1 MNKSSQIIYI
11 FAFAIL
17 ASATIAPASAAGA
30 LKVDIVKYEPYPA
43 EIGKYVDLW
52 VNVKN
57 TGGGTAEDV
66 TIELVPKYPFTL
78 DSVANAFQNKGSIE
92 TDCSA
97 MYEYRLFV
105 ASDAKPGTGEI
116 TIRYQD
122 EKDITWSEKDFEIKV
137 GADTLDSRGT
147 LKLGAIKT
155 DPEVLIPGDTG
166 TVTLTLTNT
175 ASQYSVTI
183 DGKDYDTNAQLNL
196 SLKDPSSTITFGSPQ
211 SSLVIVLPQLGY
223 LNLLPLTIFK

>member
-78 DSVANAFQNKGSIE
+78 DSVANAFQNKGSIGA
-92 TDCSA
+92 DCSA

-105 ASDAKPGTGEI
+105 ASDAKPGTGET

-122 EKDITWSEKDFEIKV
+122 EKGIT
-137 GADTLDSRGT
+137 
-147 LKLGAIKT
+147 
-155 DPEVLIPGDTG
+155 
-166 TVTLTLTNT
+166 
-175 ASQYSVTI
+175 
-183 DGKDYDTNAQLNL
+183 
-196 SLKDPSSTITFGSPQ
+196 
-211 SSLVIVLPQLGY
+211 
-223 LNLLPLTIFK
+223 